1 MTDQYDMR
9 STMQGWLD
17 AFNQL
22 DWERFTALLAD
33 DVTFTQVAQDRTDRG
48 VADVRA
54 TFETW
59 RGDWTD
65 LHGEITQAFACAD
78 RGVLEVI
85 WTGTLKHDGKRVR
98 FPACLVFTLH
108 AQKIVHVRD
117 YYVEATPIE

>member
-1 MTDQYDMR
+1 MTDQYDML
-9 STMQGWLD
+9 SMMQGWLD

-65 LHGEITQAFACAD
+65 LHSEITQAFACAD

-85 WTGTLKHDGKRVR
+85 WTGVNYRIEV
-98 FPACLVFTLH
+98 
-108 AQKIVHVRD
+108 VHGSFW
-117 YYVEATPIE
+117 